1 MKVTG
6 SSQPFGSHARTR
18 VLLAPHTLGESYA
31 RELARLLDLSLS
43 GVQKALQSF
52 ERDGLVAAR
61 AAGRTR
67 LYQLDPRAFARRELE
82 QYLDRLL
89 EAETEL
95 RDGAARL
102 RRRPRRTGKPL

>member
-1 MKVTG
+1 MKVTDT
-6 SSQPFGSHARTR
+6 SSPFGSNARTR
-18 VLLAPHTLGESYA
+18 VLLALQLLRESYA
-31 RELARLLDLSLS
+31 RELARLLDLNLS

-67 LYQLDPRAFARRELE
+67 LYRLNPRAFARRELE
-82 QYLDRLL
+82 RYLERLL
-89 EAETEL
+89 DSETEL
-95 RDGAARL
+95 RARAACL

>member
-6 SSQPFGSHARTR
+6 NASPFGSRARTR
-18 VLLAPHTLGESYA
+18 VLLALQLLRESYA
-31 RELARLLDLSLS
+31 RELARLLDLNLS

-52 ERDGLVAAR
+52 ERDGLVAGR

-67 LYQLDPRAFARRELE
+67 LYRLNPRAFAHRELE
-82 QYLDRLL
+82 LYLERLL
-89 EAETEL
+89 EPEMEL
-95 RDGAARL
+95 RIRAAGL